1 MEPKIIDYYNENPH
15 MMNIIDN
22 MNEEYDDL
30 YNENY
35 ILKKQIEILKNKYE
49 PLLSLDKLINNS
61 IRFQTHY
68 DVARVIYEIHCRT
81 YKCTSIKNKTW
92 YYRNKYDEWVLS
104 DNNVHIRTA
113 ISDSRNIYEQKLIN
127 LKKSLEE
134 LDPETESFW
143 IREEIDIPNCEFII
157 EKFNKPRFSS
167 YVLRECMDF
176 FYDGV

>member
-1 MEPKIIDYYNENPH
+1 MEPQIIDYYNENPH

-35 ILKKQIEILKNKYE
+35 ILKKQIETLKNKYE
-49 PLLSLDKLINNS
+49 PILSLDKLINNS
-61 IRFQTHY
+61 IRYKTHY
-68 DVARVIYEIHCRT
+68 DVARVIYEIHKNKF
-81 YKCTSIKNKTW
+81 KCTAIKNKTW
-92 YYRNKYDEWVLS
+92 YYRNSYNEWVLS
-104 DNNVHIRTA
+104 DNAVQIRVA

-143 IREEIDIPNCEFII
+143 LREEIEIPNCEFII
-157 EKFNKPRFSS
+157 EKYNKPRFSS
-167 YVLRECMDF
+167 YVLRECIDL